1 MNESKNSQS
10 LLETYIDISP
20 LAYNIYDLV
29 KDILVISTKD
39 SFQTIGIPKKEL
51 IRMSH
56 DYYKEIIHPDDYETV
71 KSNFLKMKQARL
83 GDKID
88 QVFRIR
94 HGEGHYVWLHTIYK
108 IFEVDQQ
115 GQAIKMAGI
124 AEDITRLKV
133 LEEQLKGAVDT
144 LMEIR
149 HRDSHLLRGPVA
161 TILGLLNV
169 IENEDLIQHPSKSL
183 FNYLKITVEKLDNLV
198 IDVYKNS
205 MK

>member
-124 AEDITRLKV
+124 AEDITKRKQELKDLHQS
-133 LEEQLKGAVDT
+133 LEQFKQFAENVD
-144 LMEIR
+144 I
-149 HRDSHLLRGPVA
+149 VFW
-161 TILGLLNV
+161 V
-169 IENEDLIQHPSKSL
+169 C
-183 FNYLKITVEKLDNLV
+183 
-198 IDVYKNS
+198 DVDVTERSEERRVGKECRSRWSPYH
-205 MK
+205 